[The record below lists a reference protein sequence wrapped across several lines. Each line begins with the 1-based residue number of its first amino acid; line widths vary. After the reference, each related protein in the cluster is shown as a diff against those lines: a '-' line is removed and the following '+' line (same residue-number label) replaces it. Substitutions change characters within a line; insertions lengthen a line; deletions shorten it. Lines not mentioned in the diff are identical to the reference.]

1 MKTDWNNI
9 DLACESHLSLVDGL
23 TFEEL
28 LTAINCNLP
37 DITAETA
44 QAQFDEILRKINRE
58 AREIFVANLKNIV
71 EHAQNERKN

>member
-44 QAQFDEILRKINRE
+44 QAQFETILRKTVRD
-58 AREIFVANLKNIV
+58 AREIFAANLGNIV
-71 EHAQNERKN
+71 AYAVKERQG